1 MPWDLDKLAEFQTE
15 ASYNEIILGHGFE
28 VILSHD
34 PLFSFVTPHSSYI
47 SPFFYFL
54 FEFEKRYDAIDAFYY
69 PREILVEDFDTLK
82 NVHWALQTWSK
93 ASLSHPFL
101 PHVTSQHPYIS
112 PTSFLCECKGTGR
125 EIPFIMF
132 DFYNVDKP
140 FSQDE
145 PTFKKSALS
154 G

>member
-28 VILSHD
+28 VIFLPRPTFLICH
-34 PLFSFVTPHSSYI
+34 T
-47 SPFFYFL
+47 PFFLHLTVLLFF

-93 ASLSHPFL
+93 ASLSHPFFSY
-101 PHVTSQHPYIS
+101 VTSQNPYIS
-112 PTSFLCECKGTGR
+112 PISFLCECKGTGR
-125 EIPFIMF
+125 EIPFVMF

-140 FSQDE
+140 FSQDK
-145 PTFKKSALS
+145 PSVK
-154 G
+154 

>member
-69 PREILVEDFDTLK
+69 PREILVEDYDTLK
-82 NVHWALQTWSK
+82 NVHWTLQMWSK
-93 ASLSHPFL
+93 VFRFSTHPPVSPICRTPLF
-101 PHVTSQHPYIS
+101 PYLRI
-112 PTSFLCECKGTGR
+112 
-125 EIPFIMF
+125 
-132 DFYNVDKP
+132 
-140 FSQDE
+140 
-145 PTFKKSALS
+145 
-154 G
+154 